1 MKIIG
6 LTGGTGS
13 GKSVV
18 STRLIA
24 HGAFIIDA
32 DRIAHEI
39 IEKGKPAYHEIV
51 AYFGGEILDE
61 EGNII
66 RKKLGNIVFSNHE
79 KLDFL
84 NLCTHKY
91 IGEEIQKQI
100 RQTKDKNVNRCI
112 ILDAPLLLE
121 ADLAGLCDEI
131 WVVFAE
137 EEVRASRVMERDG
150 ISYQQAKDRIGS
162 QKSWE
167 EYKKYADVIIDNSRD
182 LVYLD
187 NQLNEIF
194 QKVITT

>member
-1 MKIIG
+1 MKVIG

-18 STRLIA
+18 SRRLMA

-32 DRIAHEI
+32 DRIAHEM
-39 IEKGKPAYHEIV
+39 IEKGKPAYHDII
-51 AYFGGEILDE
+51 AYFGEEILDE
-61 EGNII
+61 CGNII
-66 RKKLGNIVFSNHE
+66 RKKLGNIVFSNRE

-91 IGEEIQKQI
+91 IGEEILSQI
-100 RQTKDKNVNRCI
+100 RYTKEKDIHRCI
-112 ILDAPLLLE
+112 IIDAPLLLE

-137 EEVRASRVMERDG
+137 ESVRARRVMERDS
-150 ISYQQAKDRIGS
+150 ITYQQAKERIGS

-182 LVYLD
+182 LAFLET
-187 NQLNEIF
+187 QIEEIL
-194 QKVITT
+194 KML